1 MRRALL
7 ACFVL
12 VAACRRAPQP
22 EVRAD
27 PAPNIPAE
35 ERTACAVIERSQRD
49 AIARLKSDAGAE
61 LNGLLE
67 KLPKRFGRCLPS
79 TRGAF
84 GFVLDELCIEPTKF
98 DDGHPDADVLG
109 RWHFVHV
116 DGEGHLT
123 KYGFSTGGIGACDGH
138 INHLDPMTI
147 VGTKQ
152 APEAWVV
159 AQEPV
164 LFDYDGDGEK
174 EVLVDLTSHVVQDAP
189 ESGDLSRFTTFEVR
203 LLTFRDG
210 AIKPLPSTTALFLD
224 GTARDLDGD
233 GRPDLRVDRP
243 LSTASDR
250 LWTEI
255 PLDFY
260 AHSLPG
266 GSFSLDDAVAL
277 QATRASCG
285 SRGTALIAKD
295 PNRTIANVVC
305 ARLEGTSLETLT
317 ATLASECAKD
327 AACEKLAAQ
336 CIKAVGAL

>member
-12 VAACRRAPQP
+12 VACRRAPQP
-22 EVRAD
+22 VVRAD
-27 PAPNIPAE
+27 PAPTVPAE
-35 ERTACAVIERSQRD
+35 ERTACAVIERSQKD
-49 AIARLKSDAGAE
+49 AVARLKSDADAE
-61 LNGLLE
+61 LNALLE

-84 GFVLDELCIEPTKF
+84 GFVLDELCIEPTEF

-116 DGEGHLT
+116 DGEARLV
-123 KYGFSTGGIGACDGH
+123 KYGFSTGGIGACGGH
-138 INHLDPMTI
+138 IDHLDPMTI

-189 ESGDLSRFTTFEVR
+189 ESGDLSRYTTYEVR

-210 AIKPLPSTTALFLD
+210 AIQPLPSTSALFLE

-233 GRPDLRVDRP
+233 GRPDLRIDRP

-266 GSFSLDDAVAL
+266 GAFSLNDAVAL
-277 QATRASCG
+277 EATRASCG
-285 SRGTALIAKD
+285 KPGTALIGSDA
-295 PNRTIANVVC
+295 NRTIANVVC
-305 ARLEGTSLETLT
+305 ARLKGTTVETL
-317 ATLASECAKD
+317 AAALRSECAKD
-327 AACEKLAAQ
+327 AKCEQLAAQ